1 MGYPLQLACLIAEGT
16 DVRQERI
23 LDGLLVAAEWV
34 WTGKIIFNEDVGS
47 AHIPVAL
54 LVLPCE
60 VEAKV
65 LRCRATGSEHVEG
78 PQIVVGGT
86 QWER

>member
-34 WTGKIIFNEDVGS
+34 WTGKIIFNEDS
-47 AHIPVAL
+47 T
-54 LVLPCE
+54 
-60 VEAKV
+60 
-65 LRCRATGSEHVEG
+65 LR
-78 PQIVVGGT
+78 
-86 QWER
+86 